1 MQKTAIMGYSD
12 TDKLA
17 INTIRVL
24 AVRDTP
30 PPPSAGSTPR
40 DEILTVDTGRCHGPC

>member
-1 MQKTAIMGYSD
+1 MGYSD

-24 AVRDTP
+24 AVRITPHPSTILRDFTP
-30 PPPSAGSTPR
+30 PPPFRWCLLLDPTING
-40 DEILTVDTGRCHGPC
+40 G